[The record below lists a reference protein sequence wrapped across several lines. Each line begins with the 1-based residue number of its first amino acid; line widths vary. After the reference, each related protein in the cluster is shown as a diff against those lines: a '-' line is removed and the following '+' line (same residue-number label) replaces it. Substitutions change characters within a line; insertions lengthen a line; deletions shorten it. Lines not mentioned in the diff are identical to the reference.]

1 MKKKLF
7 NILLLILIPLGSPL
21 YAEDITNEDL
31 DLYQVKLIMVSHNS
45 SNYADFNSNF
55 INDHYIE
62 DNFINI
68 NKNNCIIN
76 DEKICIKYDFDYKVE
91 TFNDFKIALESSK
104 DIEIISHLEW
114 VQNLKSDYKIKIKN
128 GYDYSDDL
136 INGDIEVNNIEIL
149 GNGRITKYE
158 GSLSITK
165 NKFFN
170 VIVTMLERKIMEQ
183 PGLFSTDL
191 LVSKKYNIAQKIQLN
206 KLTYIDREYY
216 GIIIKIVKIVD

>member
-7 NILLLILIPLGSPL
+7 NTLLLILIPLSSPL
-21 YAEDITNEDL
+21 YAEDIKNKDI
-31 DLYQVKLIMVSHNS
+31 DLYHVKLIMVSHNS
-45 SNYADFNSNF
+45 SNYTDFNSNF

-136 INGDIEVNNIEIL
+136 INGDIEVNNIAIL
-149 GNGRITKYE
+149 SNGRITKYE

-183 PGLFSTDL
+183 PGLFSANL

-216 GIIIKIVKIVD
+216 GIIIKIVKIID

>member
-76 DEKICIKYDFDYKVE
+76 DEKICIKYDFDYKVG

-183 PGLFSTDL
+183 PGFFSTDL

>member
-1 MKKKLF
+1 MQKKLF
-7 NILLLILIPLGSPL
+7 NIVSFILVFLNFPV
-21 YAEDITNEDL
+21 YAEVIINESV
-31 DLYQVKLIMVSHNS
+31 DLYQVKLIMISHNS
-45 SNYADFNSNF
+45 SNKIDFNPNF
-55 INDHYIE
+55 ISDNYIE
-62 DNFINI
+62 KDFIEVS
-68 NKNNCIIN
+68 KNNCIIN
-76 DEKICIKYDFDYKVE
+76 DEKTCIKYDFDYKVE

-136 INGDIEVNNIEIL
+136 INGDIEVNNIAIL
-149 GNGRITKYE
+149 SNGRITKYE

-170 VIVTMLERKIMEQ
+170 VIVTMFERKIMEQ

>member
-7 NILLLILIPLGSPL
+7 NILLLILIPLSSPL

-76 DEKICIKYDFDYKVE
+76 DEKICIKYDFDYKIE

-114 VQNLKSDYKIKIKN
+114 IQNLKSDNKIKIKN

-149 GNGRITKYE
+149 GSGRITKYE

>member
-7 NILLLILIPLGSPL
+7 NILLLILIPLSSPL

-68 NKNNCIIN
+68 NNNNCIIN
-76 DEKICIKYDFDYKVE
+76 DEKICIKYDFDYKIE

-114 VQNLKSDYKIKIKN
+114 IQNLKSDNKIKIKN

-158 GSLSITK
+158 GSLLITK

-170 VIVTMLERKIMEQ
+170 VIVTMFERKIMEQ
-183 PGLFSTDL
+183 PGLFSANL

>member
-7 NILLLILIPLGSPL
+7 NILLLILIPLSSPL
-21 YAEDITNEDL
+21 YAEDITNEDV

-76 DEKICIKYDFDYKVE
+76 DEKICIKYDFDYKIE

-114 VQNLKSDYKIKIKN
+114 IQNLKSDNKIKIKN

-149 GNGRITKYE
+149 GSGRITKYE

-170 VIVTMLERKIMEQ
+170 VIVTMFERKIMEQ
-183 PGLFSTDL
+183 PGFFSTDL

>member
-114 VQNLKSDYKIKIKN
+114 VQNLKSDNKIKIKN

-136 INGDIEVNNIEIL
+136 INGDIEVNNIAIL
-149 GNGRITKYE
+149 SNGRITKYE

-183 PGLFSTDL
+183 PGFFSTDL